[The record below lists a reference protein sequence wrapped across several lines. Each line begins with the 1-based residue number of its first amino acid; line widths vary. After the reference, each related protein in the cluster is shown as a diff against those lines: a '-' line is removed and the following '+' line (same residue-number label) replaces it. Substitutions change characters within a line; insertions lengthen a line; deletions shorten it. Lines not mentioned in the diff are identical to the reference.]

1 MRSLWQA
8 APVGLRTRLLSCYP
22 CKLDRL
28 SAGFPSTAYSVT
40 FVRSPATLARLT
52 IYPTASQHVVFSV
65 RVGVAR
71 KQKPR

>member
-28 SAGFPSTAYSVT
+28 SAGFPSTAYSLT
-40 FVRSPATLARLT
+40 FIRSPATLARLT
-52 IYPTASQHVVFSV
+52 VHL
-65 RVGVAR
+65 AR
-71 KQKPR
+71 SNGSILFGLRPCSTRT